1 MDDMEY
7 GVHAW
12 ELIAEIFK
20 NCELLVNYNFFP
32 LIKKVIK
39 LIDNLPKETQK
50 KTTMLSF
57 LSYFIK
63 YNGICQKEVQQLICM
78 EITSVVRKNCD
89 HLFVGELGL
98 KDLHL
103 YILEMKNAY

>member
-63 YNGICQKEVQQLICM
+63 YNGNCQKEVQ
-78 EITSVVRKNCD
+78 
-89 HLFVGELGL
+89 
-98 KDLHL
+98 
-103 YILEMKNAY
+103 